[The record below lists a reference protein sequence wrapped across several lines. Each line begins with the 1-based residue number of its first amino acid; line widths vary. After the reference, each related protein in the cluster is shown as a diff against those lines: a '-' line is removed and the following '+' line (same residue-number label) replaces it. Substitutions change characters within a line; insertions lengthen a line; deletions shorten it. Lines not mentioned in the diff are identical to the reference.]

1 MFTATLDLM
10 QKMISIH
17 PESYKEGRF
26 LSYFNCVHNSEDT
39 VPKEIQQCVIFV
51 KKKAVLVYEISVLS
65 LVKSVKFNFHCNS
78 NNTFTISNITP
89 F

>member
-1 MFTATLDLM
+1 M
-10 QKMISIH
+10 QKMKSIH
-17 PESYKEGRF
+17 PESYKEWRFF
-26 LSYFNCVHNSEDT
+26 LSYFNCVHYSEDT

-65 LVKSVKFNFHCNS
+65 LVKSDKFNFHCNS